1 MGLKFSNHHKEVI
14 VYLRDKF
21 PEDVYVGMTV
31 PATRTNPMVVVI
43 NAGGSK
49 QSEMTATLRL
59 NIMVWENTSWEK
71 SYELSLLVESYM
83 NDILDSGP
91 SGILDITTTV
101 FPTPTGDGDNVE
113 ARVHSASYTLFTAA
127 SNSL

>member
-1 MGLKFSNHHKEVI
+1 MGLKFNNHHKEVI
-14 VYLRDKF
+14 VFLRDKF
-21 PEDVYVGMTV
+21 PENVYVGMTV
-31 PATRTNPMVVVI
+31 PAVRTNPMVVVI
-43 NAGGSK
+43 NGGGSK

-59 NIMVWENTSWEK
+59 NIMVWEKTWEK

-83 NDILDSGP
+83 NEILDSGP

-113 ARVHSASYTLFTAA
+113 TPVHSASYTLFTAA
-127 SNSL
+127 FNSL